1 MQSEK
6 VHFTK
11 VQETLLVTLYFK
23 ALDSRS
29 KHPLLHDKAA
39 EDALSRIDYDF
50 RKVKLPK
57 GSALGMVIRAKQLD
71 RWTAAFLAEHPD
83 ATVLHLGCG
92 LDSRVERIDPP
103 TSVRWYDLD
112 YPEVIEFRRR
122 LYPPRDGYSLIGS
135 DVSDPSFL
143 DQVSR
148 DQPAIIVAEGLLMYL
163 SDEEVKELFQRLTDH
178 FKSGQVA
185 FDAHSRLSLRLA
197 KLSPAISRLGV
208 ELRWGIDDPRELE
221 QWVPRL
227 QLVTE
232 VALTE
237 TPEIARLSWTQ
248 RALSRM
254 MNHIP
259 VLRRLERYLLYR
271 FE

>member
-39 EDALSRIDYDF
+39 EEALSRIDYDF

-83 ATVLHLGCG
+83 ATVLHVGCG

-103 TSVRWYDLD
+103 TSVRWYDEITPQQWKTLFASSAGWALD
-112 YPEVIEFRRR
+112 GMDVM
-122 LYPPRDGYSLIGS
+122 LY
-135 DVSDPSFL
+135 
-143 DQVSR
+143 
-148 DQPAIIVAEGLLMYL
+148 
-163 SDEEVKELFQRLTDH
+163 
-178 FKSGQVA
+178 A
-185 FDAHSRLSLRLA
+185 F
-197 KLSPAISRLGV
+197 
-208 ELRWGIDDPRELE
+208 
-221 QWVPRL
+221 
-227 QLVTE
+227 
-232 VALTE
+232 ALTAIQRE
-237 TPEIARLSWTQ
+237 FSLSSAAAGGLASVGRGGEGTVPTTH
-248 RALSRM
+248 R
-254 MNHIP
+254 P
-259 VLRRLERYLLYR
+259 
-271 FE
+271 F

>member
-11 VQETLLVTLYFK
+11 VQETLLVTLYFR

-29 KHPLLHDKAA
+29 KNPILHDKAA
-39 EDALSRIDYDF
+39 EDAVSRIDYDF
-50 RKVKLPK
+50 RKVKLPQA
-57 GSALGMVIRAKQLD
+57 SALGMVIRAKQLD

-103 TSVRWYDLD
+103 KSVRWYDLD
-112 YPEVIEFRRR
+112 YPEVIEVRRR
-122 LYPPRDGYSLIGS
+122 IYPPRDGYSLIGS
-135 DVSDPSFL
+135 EVRDPSFL
-143 DQVSR
+143 DQIR
-148 DQPAIIVAEGLLMYL
+148 HDKPAMIVAEGLFMYL
-163 SDEEVKELFQRLTDH
+163 SDLEVKDLLQRLTDH

-197 KLSPAISRLGV
+197 KLSPAIAKLGV
-208 ELRWGIDDPRELE
+208 EVRWGINDPRELE

-227 QLVTE
+227 QLVKE
-232 VALTE
+232 VAVTE

-254 MNHIP
+254 TNQIP
-259 VLRRLERYLLYR
+259 ALRRLERYLLYR

>member
-11 VQETLLVTLYFK
+11 VQETLLMTLYCR

-29 KHPLLHDKAA
+29 KNPILHDKAA
-39 EDALSRIDYDF
+39 EDAVSRIDYDF
-50 RKVKLPK
+50 RKVKFPK
-57 GSALGMVIRAKQLD
+57 SSALALVIRAKQLD
-71 RWTAAFLAEHPD
+71 RWTAAFLADHPD

-103 TSVRWYDLD
+103 PSVRWYDLD
-112 YPEVIEFRRR
+112 YPDVIELRRR
-122 LYPPRDGYSLIGS
+122 LYQPREGYSLIGS
-135 DVSDPSFL
+135 EVSDPTFL

-148 DQPAIIVAEGLLMYL
+148 DKPAMIVAEGLFMYL
-163 SDEEVKELFQRLTDH
+163 SDQEVKELFQRLTDH

-197 KLSPAISRLGV
+197 KLSRAIARLGV
-208 ELRWGIDDPRELE
+208 EFRWGIDDPRELE
-221 QWVPRL
+221 QWDPRL

-232 VALTE
+232 LAVTQ
-237 TPEIARLSWTQ
+237 TPEIARLFWTR

-254 MNHIP
+254 MNHIS

-271 FE
+271 FS